1 MSAIPNNTQLNPGT
15 GGDLIV
21 TEDLGDGTKMPV
33 SKIRLG
39 DTDEDGG
46 DVTADNPFPIEA
58 ASTDQ
63 LLAQLLATAQ
73 SLLAVSRNIDQSL
86 AKIAGVLPS
95 EE

>member
-1 MSAIPNNTQLNPGT
+1 MADGTTLNPGS
-15 GGDLIV
+15 GGDKIV

-46 DVTADNPFPIEA
+46 DVTSDNPFPTEA
-58 ASTDQ
+58 LSTDE
-63 LLAQLLATAQ
+63 LLAKILSVAQ
-73 SLLAVSRNIDQSL
+73 SLLVVSRNIDKSL
-86 AKIAGVLPS
+86 AMIAGILPAS